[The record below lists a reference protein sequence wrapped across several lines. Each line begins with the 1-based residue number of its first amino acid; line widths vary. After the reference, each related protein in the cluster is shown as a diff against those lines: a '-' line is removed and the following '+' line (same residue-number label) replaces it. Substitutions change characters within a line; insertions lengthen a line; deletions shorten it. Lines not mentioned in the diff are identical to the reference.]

1 MIILLRNTAD
11 KDTDKLIKYRND
23 LKKEIT
29 INRKTKLKNKDE
41 ELPTMEYLE
50 KQLDEAYN
58 VYMRNSMKQSKEY
71 MSKEDF
77 RTMFEELMEVV
88 YEHD

>member
-1 MIILLRNTAD
+1 MIL
-11 KDTDKLIKYRND
+11 
-23 LKKEIT
+23 
-29 INRKTKLKNKDE
+29 
-41 ELPTMEYLE
+41 YLE
-50 KQLDEAYN
+50 KQLDNAYN
-58 VYMRNSMKQSKEY
+58 VYMRNSMKQGKEY

>member
-1 MIILLRNTAD
+1 MTKILPPAKIWIMIL
-11 KDTDKLIKYRND
+11 
-23 LKKEIT
+23 
-29 INRKTKLKNKDE
+29 
-41 ELPTMEYLE
+41 YLE

-58 VYMRNSMKQSKEY
+58 VYMRNSMKQGKEY
-71 MSKEDF
+71 MSKEKF

>member
-1 MIILLRNTAD
+1 MIL
-11 KDTDKLIKYRND
+11 
-23 LKKEIT
+23 
-29 INRKTKLKNKDE
+29 
-41 ELPTMEYLE
+41 YLE

-58 VYMRNSMKQSKEY
+58 VYMRNSMKRSKEY

-88 YEHD
+88 YKQ